1 MTSNL
6 PWWHLEFDH
15 PIQPVPLQ
23 REETDNAAMPP
34 LFEVEQEPGVP
45 PYSQHV
51 HHVLPA
57 LVMQQAPVMGRQET
71 VRVQHAQLASMWK
84 RQCFSWSVRRV
95 HCQ

>member
-1 MTSNL
+1 MTSHL

-15 PIQPVPLQ
+15 PMQPVPLQ
-23 REETDNAAMPP
+23 REETDNTAMLP

-51 HHVLPA
+51 HRLLPA
-57 LVMQQAPVMGRQET
+57 LVMQQAP